1 MRDEL
6 DTWSIVGETVRQPP
20 MSELKLMYKTNH
32 GLKAYISHDPTGS
45 GGGVHSCGAYLPR
58 LVRIYSRFFAYI
70 PWV

>member
-1 MRDEL
+1 
-6 DTWSIVGETVRQPP
+6 